1 MKAGGRSEA
10 APDTLSHAFPIGAS
24 MLPGSEGVYTG
35 TPHSNQGT
43 VSHAA
48 SWGCAIFFLLSVQAS
63 PAL

>member
-1 MKAGGRSEA
+1 MKAGGRPEA
-10 APDTLSHAFPIGAS
+10 APDTLSHAFP

-48 SWGCAIFFLLSVQAS
+48 SWGCAILFLLSVQAS